1 LENNESEIENLKNQ
15 WEEVKSS
22 YKLNKSLLLQ
32 TGMQL
37 DIERKYKIL
46 SRLKNLGV
54 KDINMDGNF

>member
-1 LENNESEIENLKNQ
+1 MENNESEIENLKNQ